1 MVQKLTPGEQA
12 IYNGKSFVKDV
23 TKSIKNNSY
32 LVHKYSDNTDINFC
46 MNNMAKLLL
55 KVIHL

>member
-32 LVHKYSDNTDINFC
+32 LVHKYSDNTDINF
-46 MNNMAKLLL
+46 LHEQYG
-55 KVIHL
+55 KVAI